1 MPFLITTGVLVNSIT
16 LVGISFNRYL
26 GVTQVIKDS
35 WQPTKKFC
43 VFISLVV
50 WGISAGI
57 ASPNIAAY
65 QYTEMYIFEY
75 ADRND
80 TAEIY
85 KVIPHRMCSTNRVTT
100 ISIKISKIN
109 QVVFFSLQY
118 QNVISFTIL
127 VAVLFVPMFLA
138 FLWFNLVL
146 AKEMWNRRK
155 MAKKATQE
163 NMTRGGEKSSG
174 GSKNTDGSVNSV
186 SKLVVSKEQ
195 SANTEGNGNQ
205 QPKTN
210 RNSRHLR
217 IFCVILLL
225 MLTYLCLRLPQW
237 LFLILCYYNVCD
249 KSNGSA
255 IILQFSVGI
264 LSMLSAVFNPL
275 LYAFLTQTVDCLLEL
290 YHKVRQ
296 FSKIFCLNISK
307 VLSSVIEQPENTSTS
322 STPKDAE
329 SN

>member
-85 KVIPHRMCSTNRVTT
+85 KVIPHRMCSTNRH
-100 ISIKISKIN
+100 
-109 QVVFFSLQY
+109 

-195 SANTEGNGNQ
+195 SANIKWKWQSTTKNESEFTPSKDLLRHFTANVNVSVFAPTSMAVSNLVLLQ
-205 QPKTN
+205 RLRQIKWQRNNPSVFCRNFVNVECRFQPPSI
-210 RNSRHLR
+210 R
-217 IFCVILLL
+217 
-225 MLTYLCLRLPQW
+225 
-237 LFLILCYYNVCD
+237 FL
-249 KSNGSA
+249 
-255 IILQFSVGI
+255 
-264 LSMLSAVFNPL
+264 
-275 LYAFLTQTVDCLLEL
+275 
-290 YHKVRQ
+290 
-296 FSKIFCLNISK
+296 
-307 VLSSVIEQPENTSTS
+307 NT
-322 STPKDAE
+322 DR
-329 SN
+329 